1 MLIELAV
8 SNYRSIRDE
17 QRLSLVAGREK
28 IHRDANTFEPA
39 QPKGRKRLCLLRS
52 VALYGPNA
60 SGKTN
65 LVRALATMR
74 RVVLE
79 SQQRMGSLPM
89 EYFLFDHSKPYFQQP
104 TLLEVIIMVEGV
116 RYQYGFS
123 ATAERIHDEWLFAF
137 PKGRE
142 QRWFERE
149 FFPIDARDEF
159 TFGNNL
165 AGDKEVWRR
174 ATRPDALFLS
184 TAVQLNSQQL
194 LPLFNWFKDTLCVV
208 GIGGLPPYH
217 SLEWCRNDGER
228 KQRILK
234 FLRVADFNINDV
246 VVEGT
251 PIDPELSL
259 NDLPISIRPIVLD
272 RISKARKEDYTVYF
286 MRRITP
292 EPQLKPNIEIDRER
306 QPRPYAT
313 LSYTAYAR
321 LDIKQESDGTQKM
334 FNLAA
339 PWLDALDQGRVLVVD
354 ELHDN
359 LHPLLVQ
366 FLVRL
371 FHSPDTNPKGA
382 QLLFTTHE
390 TSILS
395 DEYLRRDQIW
405 FFERDKEQASRLYP
419 LTNFKPP
426 KGIANLEQDYL
437 VGGYGAVPFLRNPS
451 RIFED

>member
-8 SNYRSIRDE
+8 ANYRSIKDE

-39 QPKGRKRLCLLRS
+39 QPKGRKRLRLLRS
-52 VALYGPNA
+52 AGLYGPNA

-74 RVVLE
+74 RMVLE
-79 SQQRMGSLPM
+79 SQQRIVSLPM
-89 EYFLFDHSKPYFQQP
+89 EPFLFDPETRSSQP
-104 TLLEVIIMVEGV
+104 TLLEVIVMVDGV

-123 ATAERIHDEWLFAF
+123 ATAKRIHDEWLFAF
-137 PKGRE
+137 PRGRA

-159 TFGNNL
+159 TFGDKL

-184 TAVQLNSQQL
+184 TAVQLNSQQF
-194 LPLFNWFKDTLCVV
+194 LPIFNWFKNTLRVI
-208 GIGGLPPYH
+208 GIDGFSPYH
-217 SLEWCRNDGER
+217 SLEWCQNDDKR

-234 FLRVADFNINDV
+234 FLRVADFAISDLR
-246 VVEGT
+246 VEGF
-251 PIDPELSL
+251 DS
-259 NDLPISIRPIVLD
+259 DLPTEQLHNALFDFLFDDDKGLEGRKLFIAHKANNGQQIELD
-272 RISKARKEDYTVYF
+272 FQS
-286 MRRITP
+286 
-292 EPQLKPNIEIDRER
+292 
-306 QPRPYAT
+306 
-313 LSYTAYAR
+313 
-321 LDIKQESDGTQKM
+321 ESNGTQKM

-339 PWLDALDQGRVLVVD
+339 PWLDALDQGRVLITD

-359 LHPLLVQ
+359 LHPLLAQ

-405 FFERDKEQASRLYP
+405 FFERDKEQATRLYP

-426 KGIANLEQDYL
+426 KGAENLTQDYL
-437 VGGYGAVPFLRNPS
+437 VGCYGAVPFVSDPS
-451 RIFED
+451 EAFGN